1 MQKGK
6 IARMKYSEDTFEFW
20 TSPLSQTEEQR
31 VENTVLMIKD
41 AVTSY
46 DKLSDC
52 TMEIF
57 AQGSYANNTNVR
69 QNSDVDICVMLTS
82 TVFCDYVEGKVDKD
96 YGYTAG
102 SITYADYKTY
112 IVEALKEKFG
122 GDTVTV
128 GNKSISI
135 EANSYHVNADIV
147 PAFQYRNFKIINSTD
162 PAAYIEGIKY
172 FAKDGAEVINY
183 PKEHISNGKRKN
195 NSTNYEYKKLVR
207 IMKHIR
213 NDMVDYGKA
222 DGEIITSFLIE
233 CLIWNVPDNTIAGSN
248 TWAGTVQNAIVYL
261 WNTINDDK
269 HKEWGEVSERL
280 YLFHSKR
287 KWTAEETKDFLF
299 NMYNYLEFK

>member
-1 MQKGK
+1 
-6 IARMKYSEDTFEFW
+6 MKYAEETLKSW

-31 VENTVLMIKD
+31 VENTVQMIKN

-82 TVFCDYVEGKVDKD
+82 TVFCNYVDGKTDKD

-102 SITYADYKTY
+102 SITYADYKSY
-112 IVEALKEKFG
+112 ITEALKEKFG
-122 GDTVTV
+122 YDVITV
-128 GNKSISI
+128 GNKSINIKS
-135 EANSYHVNADIV
+135 NSYHVNADVV
-147 PAFQYRNFKIINSTD
+147 PTFQYRDFKIISSTD
-162 PAAYIEGIKY
+162 PAKYVEGVKY
-172 FAKDGAEVINY
+172 FAKDGTTIINY
-183 PKEHISNGKRKN
+183 PKDHISNGKQKN
-195 NSTNYEYKKLVR
+195 NNTNYEYKKIVR

-213 NDMVDYGKA
+213 DDMVD
-222 DGEIITSFLIE
+222 DGTANGDKITSFLIE
-233 CLIWNVPDNTIAGSN
+233 CLVWNVPNDKITGVN
-248 TWAGTVQNAIVYL
+248 TWTGTVQNAIGYL
-261 WNTINDDK
+261 WNAINNDK

-280 YLFHSKR
+280 YLFHSGR
-287 KWTAEETKDFLF
+287 KWTAKNAKDFLY

>member
-1 MQKGK
+1 
-6 IARMKYSEDTFEFW
+6 MKYAEETLKSW

-31 VENTVLMIKD
+31 VENTVQMIKK

-46 DKLSDC
+46 DKLSDY

-82 TVFCDYVEGKVDKD
+82 TVFCNYVDGMTDKD

-102 SITYADYKTY
+102 LITYADYKSY

-122 GDTVTV
+122 YDVVSV
-128 GNKSISI
+128 GNKSVNIKS
-135 EANSYHVNADIV
+135 NSYHVNADVV
-147 PAFQYRNFKIINSTD
+147 PTFQYRDFKIINSTD
-162 PAAYIEGIKY
+162 PAKYVEGVKY
-172 FAKDGAEVINY
+172 FAKDGTTIINY
-183 PKEHISNGKRKN
+183 PKDHISNGKRKN
-195 NSTNYEYKKLVR
+195 NYTNYEYKKIVR

-213 NDMVDYGKA
+213 NAMVDEGIA
-222 DGEIITSFLIE
+222 NGDIITSFLIE
-233 CLIWNVPDNTIAGSN
+233 CLVWNVPNDKIMGGN
-248 TWAGTVQNAIVYL
+248 TWTGTVQNAISYL
-261 WNTINDDK
+261 WNAINNSK

-280 YLFHSKR
+280 YLFHSGR
-287 KWTAEETKDFLF
+287 KWTVENAKEFLY